1 MAWKAK
7 NVNWFSPAEIRVKP
21 TFSHFRTPSR
31 NLVRLPCF
39 AGFVGHFEVL
49 SEREEVVENLLVLSQ
64 LFT

>member
-1 MAWKAK
+1 LYPHS
-7 NVNWFSPAEIRVKP
+7 NPHSRLLNLLFP
-21 TFSHFRTPSR
+21 TFGHLLGTSFG
-31 NLVRLPCF
+31 LPCF